1 MAERDTTITELPEPR
16 RPAPVEVV
24 TPTATPHHPGPPRT
38 SSPRTGSS
46 HAGSSHAGSP
56 HAAGAE
62 PEVSG
67 LTVLA
72 YGIGGLGLAGRFLHL
87 WLVQQKGLVVS
98 AGEVLG
104 ITFAVLLGVSVIG
117 TVRRAQRP

>member
-16 RPAPVEVV
+16 RPAPVEAV
-24 TPTATPHHPGPPRT
+24 TPTATPHHPGSPRT
-38 SSPRTGSS
+38 SSP

-117 TVRRAQRP
+117 TVRRAQRR

>member
-1 MAERDTTITELPEPR
+1 M
-16 RPAPVEVV
+16 
-24 TPTATPHHPGPPRT
+24 
-38 SSPRTGSS
+38 
-46 HAGSSHAGSP
+46 
-56 HAAGAE
+56 GAE

-117 TVRRAQRP
+117 TVRRAQRR